1 MHERARCLW
10 RGNLL
15 RIENLSPSLAQLS
28 PSRALAKAAEGGGGR
43 LAGRVGRKSWL
54 RGQRAVGGRGEALGP
69 GEWVSGWL
77 RKPAKKAE

>member
-1 MHERARCLW
+1 M
-10 RGNLL
+10 
-15 RIENLSPSLAQLS
+15 
-28 PSRALAKAAEGGGGR
+28 
-43 LAGRVGRKSWL
+43 GRKSWR